1 MLMLC
6 LLAQGGLWG
15 IAKFNDHEPAPFA
28 VLLECLSSVLRQL
41 ITSEVDVF
49 RFVGDLQLV
58 LGEHLQNIPLLYSGC
73 PVLSDILSRV
83 GITANG
89 SQEEFPTRELR
100 DRFVFLVAKVFLTI
114 AQIRPI
120 ALFLD
125 DLHDAPPSY
134 GPAPTFIC
142 EQC

>member
-1 MLMLC
+1 M
-6 LLAQGGLWG
+6 
-15 IAKFNDHEPAPFA
+15 
-28 VLLECLSSVLRQL
+28 LRQL
-41 ITSEVDVF
+41 IISEIDVV
-49 RFVGDLQLV
+49 RFVGDLQSV
-58 LGEHLQNIPLLYSGC
+58 LGEQLQNIPLLYAGC

-100 DRFVFLVAKVFLTI
+100 DRFVFLVAKVFSTI

-134 GPAPTFIC
+134 GPAPIFIC